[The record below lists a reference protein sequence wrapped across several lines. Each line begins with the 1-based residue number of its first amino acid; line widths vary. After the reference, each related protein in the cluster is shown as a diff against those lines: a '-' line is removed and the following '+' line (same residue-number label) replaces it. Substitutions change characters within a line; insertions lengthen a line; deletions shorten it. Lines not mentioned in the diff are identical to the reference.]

1 MELNNATT
9 IATWTGI
16 LVFLIEVICKHFGIE
31 IPHDTIVMFVTGL
44 VTFIIAIISSKHP
57 NSFDWLGNG
66 TEPTGNIEYNGDI
79 YDNDSPLNSEYECDE
94 DDGC

>member
-16 LVFLIEVICKHFGIE
+16 IVLIIEIICRHFGID

-57 NSFDWLGNG
+57 NDLAFLGNAPVP
-66 TEPTGNIEYNGDI
+66 EENITGDA
-79 YDNDSPLNSEYECDE
+79 E
-94 DDGC
+94 DDC

>member
-16 LVFLIEVICKHFGIE
+16 LVFIIEVICKHFGID
-31 IPHDTIVMFVTGL
+31 IPHDTTVMFVTGL

-57 NSFDWLGNG
+57 NDFEFLGNAP
-66 TEPTGNIEYNGDI
+66 EED
-79 YDNDSPLNSEYECDE
+79 EE
-94 DDGC
+94 DDI

>member
-16 LVFLIEVICKHFGIE
+16 LVLIIEIISKHFGID

-57 NSFDWLGNG
+57 NDLEFLGNAP
-66 TEPTGNIEYNGDI
+66 TPIDSEEPVL
-79 YDNDSPLNSEYECDE
+79 NDEYECDE
-94 DDGC
+94 DGGC

>member
-16 LVFLIEVICKHFGIE
+16 IVLIIEVILQHFAVD

-44 VTFIIAIISSKHP
+44 ITFIIAIISSKNP
-57 NSFDWLGNG
+57 NTLDWLGNG
-66 TEPTGNIEYNGDI
+66 STPINTEEIVL
-79 YDNDSPLNSEYECDE
+79 NDEYECD

>member
-16 LVFLIEVICKHFGIE
+16 IVLIIETIVKHFGID
-31 IPHDTIVMFVTGL
+31 IPHDTVVMFVTGV

-66 TEPTGNIEYNGDI
+66 PTPLQTEETVL
-79 YDNDSPLNSEYECDE
+79 NDEYEAN

>member
-16 LVFLIEVICKHFGIE
+16 IVLIIEIICKHFGID

-57 NSFDWLGNG
+57 NDLEFLGNG
-66 TEPTGNIEYNGDI
+66 TATINTEEPVL
-79 YDNDSPLNSEYECDE
+79 NDEYECGDGN
-94 DDGC
+94 DGC

>member
-16 LVFLIEVICKHFGIE
+16 AVFIIEVICKHFGIE
-31 IPHDTIVMFVTGL
+31 IPHETVVMFVTGI
-44 VTFIIAIISSKHP
+44 VTFIIAVISSRNP
-57 NSFDWLGNG
+57 NTFEFLGNG
-66 TEPTGNIEYNGDI
+66 SSQKENNYNDAPVL
-79 YDNDSPLNSEYECDE
+79 NDEYESSG

>member
-16 LVFLIEVICKHFGIE
+16 LVLIIEAIAKHFGID
-31 IPHDTIVMFVTGL
+31 IPHDTIVMFVTGV

-66 TEPTGNIEYNGDI
+66 STPIETEEPVL
-79 YDNDSPLNSEYECDE
+79 NDEYECDNN
-94 DDGC
+94 DQ

>member
-16 LVFLIEVICKHFGIE
+16 LVFLIEVLAKHFGID
-31 IPHDTIVMFVTGL
+31 IPHETVVMFATGL
-44 VTFIIAIISSKHP
+44 VTFIIAVISSRNP
-57 NSFDWLGNG
+57 NTFAFLGNAPQQIDSEE
-66 TEPTGNIEYNGDI
+66 TVL
-79 YDNDSPLNSEYECDE
+79 NDEYECDS

>member
-16 LVFLIEVICKHFGIE
+16 LVFLIEVLIKHFGID
-31 IPHDTIVMFVTGL
+31 IPHETVVMFATGL
-44 VTFIIAIISSKHP
+44 VTFIIAVISSRNP
-57 NSFDWLGNG
+57 NTFAFLGNAP
-66 TEPTGNIEYNGDI
+66 EPLDTDE
-79 YDNDSPLNSEYECDE
+79 PVLNPEYECDD